1 MSITSPCVIRCQ
13 RQQAPKGSMDM
24 VRQLRWSKGLKSYD
38 LRVSC
43 GMEVVLPSWQSDLPM
58 FRGRMHMK
66 EGGAIMP
73 TQKKIEKVAEI
84 ETNLG
89 EYAGFF
95 VVDYRGLTVK
105 QINALRKEL
114 RGVDAR
120 CTVYKNNLVRI
131 ALNNAELPDMGD
143 MLDGPNA
150 LVFFR
155 EDPASA
161 GKIIKNFAKEN
172 KALELK
178 GGMIDKAVADTAMAN
193 AIADLPTREELLS
206 TVLATM
212 LNPMSQIA
220 RVVDL
225 IREQKESEAA

>member
-1 MSITSPCVIRCQ
+1 
-13 RQQAPKGSMDM
+13 
-24 VRQLRWSKGLKSYD
+24 
-38 LRVSC
+38 
-43 GMEVVLPSWQSDLPM
+43 
-58 FRGRMHMK
+58 
-66 EGGAIMP
+66 MP

-161 GKIIKNFAKEN
+161 AKIIKNFAKEN

>member
-1 MSITSPCVIRCQ
+1 MANEKMKPQSPEEIARAAQ
-13 RQQAPKGSMDM
+13 KAALEQMRAMMGHIP
-24 VRQLRWSKGLKSYD
+24 
-38 LRVSC
+38 
-43 GMEVVLPSWQSDLPM
+43 GM
-58 FRGRMHMK
+58 
-66 EGGAIMP
+66 
-73 TQKKIEKVAEI
+73 
-84 ETNLG
+84 
-89 EYAGFF
+89 
-95 VVDYRGLTVK
+95 
-105 QINALRKEL
+105 
-114 RGVDAR
+114 
-120 CTVYKNNLVRI
+120 
-131 ALNNAELPDMGD
+131 PDMGD

>member
-1 MSITSPCVIRCQ
+1 
-13 RQQAPKGSMDM
+13 
-24 VRQLRWSKGLKSYD
+24 
-38 LRVSC
+38 
-43 GMEVVLPSWQSDLPM
+43 
-58 FRGRMHMK
+58 
-66 EGGAIMP
+66 MP

-84 ETNLG
+84 G
-89 EYAGFF
+89 EALNDYAGFF

-105 QINALRKEL
+105 QINNLRKEL
-114 RGVDAR
+114 RNVEAK

-131 ALNNAELPDMGD
+131 ALTNAELPDMGE

-150 LVFFR
+150 LVFFK

-178 GGMIDKAVADTAMAN
+178 GGMIENAVVDAATAN
-193 AIADLPTREELLS
+193 AIADLPTRDELLS
-206 TVLATM
+206 TVLATI

-225 IREQKESEAA
+225 IREQKENEAA